1 MLTDVCPAGC
11 RAILS
16 RNKKRRATL
25 SASYFG
31 QLKAAGYLSWQP
43 APHKMGEGIRNPYGE
58 QRTDSNRPSSRRP
71 RTRPQMGTGVVSFHV
86 FSKLERRTR
95 HATAGCLISVLAGGQ
110 THGQT
115 ARTAGALG
123 QGHAPTPGRLPG
135 YGCGCENGGAHR
147 ACAGHYCGGSGGVG
161 VGWPALLY
169 RSPPL
174 RGMGIRLQ
182 LQLGKVQVVR

>member
-95 HATAGCLISVLAGGQ
+95 HATAGCLVSVQAGGQ
-110 THGQT
+110 TRGQT

-135 YGCGCENGGAHR
+135 YGCGCENGGAH
-147 ACAGHYCGGSGGVG
+147 AHALAIIAAVAAALASAGLRYCTAARHCEAWESGCSCS
-161 VGWPALLY
+161 WA
-169 RSPPL
+169 
-174 RGMGIRLQ
+174 RL
-182 LQLGKVQVVR
+182 

>member
-95 HATAGCLISVLAGGQ
+95 HATAGCLIPCKPAVRLAVKRLARLGPWAKA
-110 THGQT
+110 THLPPD
-115 ARTAGALG
+115 AYLVMAAGA
-123 QGHAPTPGRLPG
+123 
-135 YGCGCENGGAHR
+135 GAAAR
-147 ACAGHYCGGSGGVG
+147 MRS
-161 VGWPALLY
+161 
-169 RSPPL
+169 RSP
-174 RGMGIRLQ
+174 
-182 LQLGKVQVVR
+182 